1 MMRYIPNTDADRQVM
16 VEAIGLPAVEDL
28 FNGIPDDLRFA
39 GPLNIPKALA
49 EQEVLRH
56 MRTLAGHNANV
67 EDYAAFLG
75 AGAYHHFIPSIVPVL
90 TSRGEFMTAY
100 TPYQPEMAQGTLQA
114 VYEYQTLICQL
125 ADMEVANASLY
136 DASTG
141 VAEAVLMARRV
152 TQRDEALLSEA
163 VHPEYRAVLR
173 TYLQNLGMQV
183 HEIAV
188 DEAGQTPLARM
199 RERLSPRMACVVVQS
214 PNFFGVIEDLTGFA
228 EALHHEK
235 ALLVQVVAEPVSLGL
250 LKPPGAWGADI
261 VVGEGQSFGNALSYG
276 GPYLGF
282 FATKD
287 QYVRQMPGRLA
298 GETVDT
304 EGRRGYVLTLSTREQ
319 HIRREKATSNI
330 CTNEGLCALAATIH
344 LCTLGKVGL
353 RRLAE
358 LNLQRATYARQQLAA
373 IPGCRVPFTG
383 PTFNEFVLETPK
395 PAGDLIRQLSA
406 QRLIPGID
414 LGRFYPER
422 FHQLLM
428 CVTEMNSRDD
438 IDRLCSALSTAV
450 RAP

>member
-1 MMRYIPNTDADRQVM
+1 M
-16 VEAIGLPAVEDL
+16 
-28 FNGIPDDLRFA
+28 
-39 GPLNIPKALA
+39 
-49 EQEVLRH
+49 LRH
-56 MRTLAGHNANV
+56 MRALANHNANV

-114 VYEYQTLICQL
+114 LYEYQTLMCQL
-125 ADMEVANASLY
+125 TDLEVANASLY
-136 DASTG
+136 DGSTG
-141 VAEAVLMARRV
+141 VAEAVLMARRL
-152 TQRDEALLSEA
+152 TQRDEVLISEA
-163 VHPEYRAVLR
+163 VHPEYRAVLH

-183 HEIAV
+183 QEMPV
-188 DEAGQTPLARM
+188 DAAGQTPVQ
-199 RERLSPRMACVVVQS
+199 EIKSRLSARIACVVVQS
-214 PNFFGVIEDLTGFA
+214 PNFFGVIEDLTGVA
-228 EALHHEK
+228 DAVHHEPT
-235 ALLVQVVAEPVSLGL
+235 LLVQVIAEPVSLGL

-261 VVGEGQSFGNALSYG
+261 SVGEGQAFGNPLSYG

-282 FATKD
+282 FATRD

-330 CTNEGLCALAATIH
+330 CTNEGLCALSATIH

-358 LNLQRATYARQQLAA
+358 LNLQRATYARQQLAS
-373 IPGCRVPFTG
+373 IPGCRVAFTG

-395 PAGDLIRQLSA
+395 PANTLIRQLSA
-406 QRLIPGID
+406 QRLIPGLD
-414 LGRFYPER
+414 LGRFYPQR
-422 FHQLLM
+422 SHQLLL
-428 CVTEMNSRDD
+428 CVTEMNSRED
-438 IDRLCSALSTAV
+438 IDRLCTALSAAV
-450 RAP
+450 GTP

>member
-1 MMRYIPNTDADRQVM
+1 MRYIPNTDADRQAM
-16 VEAIGLPAVEDL
+16 LEAMGLTAIDEL
-28 FNGIPDDLRFA
+28 FSGIPGELRFA
-39 GPLNIPKALA
+39 RSLDIPKALS
-49 EQEVLRH
+49 EQDVLRH
-56 MRTLAGHNANV
+56 MRGLASRNANV

-125 ADMEVANASLY
+125 TDMEVANASLY
-136 DASTG
+136 DGSTG

-152 TQRDEALLSEA
+152 TQRDEVLISGA
-163 VHPEYRAVLR
+163 VHPEYRAVLH
-173 TYLQNLGMQV
+173 TYVQNLGMQV
-183 HEIAV
+183 QEIAV
-188 DEAGQTPLARM
+188 DAAGQTPLARL
-199 RERLSPRMACVVVQS
+199 REGLSPRTACVVVQS
-214 PNFFGVIEDLTGFA
+214 PNMFGVIEDLTGFA

-235 ALLVQVVAEPVSLGL
+235 ALLVQAIAEPVSLGL
-250 LKPPGAWGADI
+250 LKPPGAWGVDI
-261 VVGEGQSFGNALSYG
+261 VVGEGQAFGNALSYG

-282 FATKD
+282 FATRD

-358 LNLQRATYARQQLAA
+358 LNLQRATYARHQLAA
-373 IPGCRVPFTG
+373 IPGCRLPFTG

-395 PAGDLIRQLSA
+395 PAGELIRELST

-422 FHQLLM
+422 SHQLLV
-428 CVTEMNSRDD
+428 CVTEMNARED
-438 IDRLCSALSTAV
+438 IDRLCTALSTAV
-450 RAP
+450 

>member
-1 MMRYIPNTDADRQVM
+1 MMRYIPNTDADRQAM
-16 VEAIGLPAVEDL
+16 LEAMGLTTIEELFSGIPEDL
-28 FNGIPDDLRFA
+28 RLA
-39 GPLNIPKALA
+39 GPLDIPKALS
-49 EQEVLRH
+49 EQDMLRH
-56 MRTLAGHNANV
+56 MRALANHNANV

-114 VYEYQTLICQL
+114 LYEYQTLICQL
-125 ADMEVANASLY
+125 TDLEVANASLY
-136 DASTG
+136 DGSTG
-141 VAEAVLMARRV
+141 VAEAALMARRL
-152 TQRDEALLSEA
+152 TQRDDVLISEA
-163 VHPEYRAVLR
+163 VHPEYRDVLQ

-183 HEIAV
+183 HAIGV
-188 DEAGQTPLARM
+188 DDTGQTSLQRV
-199 RERLSPRMACVVVQS
+199 RGELSPRTACVVVQS

-228 EALHHEK
+228 DAVHHEK
-235 ALLVQVVAEPVSLGL
+235 ALLVQAIAEPVSLGL

-261 VVGEGQSFGNALSYG
+261 AVGEGQAFGNTLSYG

-282 FATKD
+282 FATRD
-287 QYVRQMPGRLA
+287 QFVRQMPGRLA
-298 GETVDT
+298 GETIDS
-304 EGRRGYVLTLSTREQ
+304 EGRRGFVLTLSTREQ

-358 LNLQRATYARQQLAA
+358 LNLQRATYARQKLAS

-395 PAGDLIRQLSA
+395 PASALVRQLSQ

-414 LGRFYPER
+414 LSRFYPER
-422 FHQLLM
+422 SHQLLI
-428 CVTEMNSRDD
+428 CVTEMNARED
-438 IDRLCSALSTAV
+438 IDHLCGALASAV
-450 RAP
+450 RT

>member
-1 MMRYIPNTDADRQVM
+1 MRYIPNTDADRQAM
-16 VEAIGLPAVEDL
+16 LESMGLTAIEEL
-28 FNGIPDDLRFA
+28 FDSIPEELRFA
-39 GPLNIPKALA
+39 GPLNIPTALS

-56 MRTLAGHNANV
+56 MQTLAARNANV

-125 ADMEVANASLY
+125 TDMEVANASLY
-136 DASTG
+136 DGSTG
-141 VAEAVLMARRV
+141 VAEAVLMARRI
-152 TQRDEALLSEA
+152 TQRDDVLMSEA

-173 TYLQNLGMQV
+173 TYVQNLGMQV
-183 HEIAV
+183 REIPV
-188 DEAGQTPLARM
+188 DGAGQTPLSQVRGK
-199 RERLSPRMACVVVQS
+199 LSPRTACVVVQS

-228 EALHHEK
+228 EVLQRDT
-235 ALLVQVVAEPVSLGL
+235 ALLVQVVAEPVALGL

-261 VVGEGQSFGNALSYG
+261 VVGEGQAFGNAISYG

-282 FATKD
+282 FATRD
-287 QYVRQMPGRLA
+287 RYVRQMPGRLV

-344 LCTLGKVGL
+344 LCTLGKIGL

-383 PTFNEFVLETPK
+383 PTFNEFVLETPQL
-395 PAGDLIRQLSA
+395 AGTLIRQLSM
-406 QRLIPGID
+406 QHLIPGID

-422 FHQLLM
+422 SHQLLM
-428 CVTEMNSRDD
+428 CVTEMNSRED
-438 IDRLCSALSTAV
+438 IDRLCVALSTAI
-450 RAP
+450 RAA

>member
-1 MMRYIPNTDADRQVM
+1 MMRYIPNTEADRQAM
-16 VEAIGLPAVEDL
+16 LEAMGLTAIEDL
-28 FNGIPDDLRFA
+28 FNGIPEDLRCA
-39 GPLNIPKALA
+39 GPLQIPRALS
-49 EQEVLRH
+49 EQDVLRH
-56 MRTLAGHNANV
+56 MRTLASRNANV

-75 AGAYHHFIPSIVPVL
+75 GGAYHHFIPSVVPVL

-114 VYEYQTLICQL
+114 LYEYQTLICQL
-125 ADMEVANASLY
+125 TDMEVANASLY
-136 DASTG
+136 DGSTG
-141 VAEAVLMARRV
+141 VAEAVLMARRL
-152 TQRDEALLSEA
+152 TQRDDVLMSEA

-183 HEIAV
+183 HEVPV
-188 DEAGQTPLARM
+188 DEAGQTPLSQV
-199 RERLSPRMACVVVQS
+199 REGLSPRTACVVVQS

-228 EALHHEK
+228 DAVHHEK

-261 VVGEGQSFGNALSYG
+261 VVGEGQAFGNALSYG

-282 FATKD
+282 FATRD

-353 RRLAE
+353 RQLAK
-358 LNLQRATYARQQLAA
+358 LNLQRATYGRQQLAA

-395 PAGDLIRQLSA
+395 PAGELIRQLSA
-406 QRLIPGID
+406 QHLIPGIE

-422 FHQLLM
+422 SHQLLV
-428 CVTEMNSRDD
+428 CVTEMNSREE
-438 IDRLCSALSTAV
+438 IDRLCASLSAAV
-450 RAP
+450 QAA

>member
-1 MMRYIPNTDADRQVM
+1 MMRYIPNTDADRQSM
-16 VEAIGLPAVEDL
+16 LDAIGLATIEDL
-28 FNGIPDDLRFA
+28 FNSIPEGLRFA
-39 GPLNIPKALA
+39 GPLKIPKALA

-56 MRTLAGHNANV
+56 MRTLAGHNADV
-67 EDYAAFLG
+67 EEYAVFLG

-114 VYEYQTLICQL
+114 VYEYQTLVCQL
-125 ADMEVANASLY
+125 TAMEVANASLY

-141 VAEAVLMARRV
+141 MAEAVLMARRV
-152 TQRDEALLSEA
+152 TQRHEAVVSDA

-183 HEIAV
+183 HEVAV
-188 DEAGQTPLARM
+188 DEAGQTPLVRV
-199 RERLSPRMACVVVQS
+199 RERLSPRTACVVVQS
-214 PNFFGVIEDLTGFA
+214 PNFFGVVEDLSGFA
-228 EALHHEK
+228 EALHREH
-235 ALLVQVVAEPVSLGL
+235 ALLVDVVAEPVSLGL

-282 FATKD
+282 FATRD
-287 QYVRQMPGRLA
+287 QFVRQMPGRLA
-298 GETVDT
+298 GETVDA

-330 CTNEGLCALAATIH
+330 CTNEGLCALAAAIH

-358 LNLQRATYARQQLAA
+358 LNLQRATYARRQLAA
-373 IPGCRVPFTG
+373 IPGCRIPFTG
-383 PTFNEFVLETPK
+383 PTFNEFVLETPR
-395 PAGDLIRQLSA
+395 PAGDLIRRLTA
-406 QRLIPGID
+406 ERLIPGVD

-422 FHQLLM
+422 AHQLLM
-428 CVTEMNSRDD
+428 CVTEMNGRDD
-438 IDRLCSALSTAV
+438 IDRLCAALSNAIL
-450 RAP
+450 AS

>member
-1 MMRYIPNTDADRQVM
+1 MRYIPNTDADRQAM
-16 VEAIGLPAVEDL
+16 LEAIGLTAIDEL
-28 FNGIPDDLRFA
+28 FSGIPEELRFA
-39 GPLNIPKALA
+39 GPLNIPKALS
-49 EQEVLRH
+49 EQDMLRH
-56 MRTLAGHNANV
+56 MRTLASRNANV

-125 ADMEVANASLY
+125 TDMEVANASLY
-136 DASTG
+136 DGSTG
-141 VAEAVLMARRV
+141 LAEAVLMARRI
-152 TQRDEALLSEA
+152 TQGDDVLMSEA

-188 DEAGQTPLARM
+188 DEAGQTPLAQVK
-199 RERLSPRMACVVVQS
+199 EGLSPHTACVVIQS
-214 PNFFGVIEDLTGFA
+214 PNFFGVIEDLTGVA
-228 EALHHEK
+228 EAVHHAK
-235 ALLVQVVAEPVSLGL
+235 ALLVQAVSEPVSLGL
-250 LKPPGAWGADI
+250 LKPPGAWGTDI
-261 VVGEGQSFGNALSYG
+261 VVGEGQAFGNALSYG

-282 FATKD
+282 FATRD
-287 QYVRQMPGRLA
+287 AYVRQMPGRLA
-298 GETVDT
+298 GETIDT

-358 LNLQRATYARQQLAA
+358 LNLRRATYARQQLAA
-373 IPGCRVPFTG
+373 IPGCHVPFTG

-406 QRLIPGID
+406 HRLIPGID

-422 FHQLLM
+422 SRQLLL
-428 CVTEMNSRDD
+428 CVTEMNPRED
-438 IDRLCSALSTAV
+438 IDRLCASLSAAVQTA
-450 RAP
+450 

>member
-1 MMRYIPNTDADRQVM
+1 MMRYIPNTDAERQAM
-16 VEAIGLPAVEDL
+16 LESMGLSAIAELFSGISEDL
-28 FNGIPDDLRFA
+28 RYA
-39 GPLNIPKALA
+39 GSLDIPKALS
-49 EQEVLRH
+49 EQEVLHH
-56 MRTLAGHNANV
+56 MRTLASRNANV

-75 AGAYHHFIPSIVPVL
+75 AGAYHHFIPSVVPVL

-125 ADMEVANASLY
+125 TDMEVANASLY
-136 DASTG
+136 DGSTG
-141 VAEAVLMARRV
+141 VAEAVLMARRI
-152 TQRDEALLSEA
+152 TQRDDVLMSEA

-173 TYLQNLGMQV
+173 TYLQNLGLQV
-183 HEIAV
+183 HEIPV
-188 DEAGQTPLARM
+188 DEAGQTPLSRVKGG
-199 RERLSPRMACVVVQS
+199 LSQRTACVLVQS

-228 EALHHEK
+228 ETLHHEH
-235 ALLVQVVAEPVSLGL
+235 ALLVQAVAEPVSLGL
-250 LKPPGAWGADI
+250 LKPPGAWGSDI
-261 VVGEGQSFGNALSYG
+261 VVGEGQAFGNALTYG

-282 FATKD
+282 FATRD
-287 QYVRQMPGRLA
+287 RYVRQMPGRLA

-358 LNLQRATYARQQLAA
+358 LNLQRARYARQQLAA
-373 IPGCRVPFTG
+373 LPGCHVPFTG
-383 PTFNEFVLETPK
+383 PTFNEFVLETPT
-395 PAGDLIRQLSA
+395 PAGHLIRQLSA
-406 QRLIPGID
+406 QHLIPGVD

-422 FHQLLM
+422 SHQLLL
-428 CVTEMNSRDD
+428 CVTEMNARED
-438 IDRLCSALSTAV
+438 IDRLCTATAAALRT
-450 RAP
+450 

>member
-1 MMRYIPNTDADRQVM
+1 MMRYIPNTDADRQAM
-16 VEAIGLPAVEDL
+16 VEVMGLTAIEEL
-28 FNGIPDDLRFA
+28 FDGIPEALRCA
-39 GPLNIPKALA
+39 GPLKIPKALS

-56 MRTLAGHNANV
+56 MRTLAGRNANV

-125 ADMEVANASLY
+125 TDMEVANASLY
-136 DASTG
+136 DGSTG
-141 VAEAVLMARRV
+141 VAEAVLMARRL
-152 TQRDEALLSEA
+152 TQRGDVLISEA

-173 TYLQNLGMQV
+173 TYVQNFGMQV
-183 HEIAV
+183 YEVPV
-188 DEAGQTPLARM
+188 DETGQTPLSQVK
-199 RERLSPRMACVVVQS
+199 RELSPRTACVVIQS
-214 PNFFGVIEDLTGFA
+214 PNFFGVIEDLTDFA
-228 EALHHEK
+228 EVLHHDK
-235 ALLVQVVAEPVSLGL
+235 VLLVQVVAEPVSLGL

-261 VVGEGQSFGNALSYG
+261 VVGEGQAFGNALTYG

-282 FATKD
+282 FATRD
-287 QYVRQMPGRLA
+287 QYVRQMPGRLV
-298 GETVDT
+298 GETADA

-373 IPGCRVPFTG
+373 IPGCRVLFAG
-383 PTFNEFVLETPK
+383 PTFNEFVLETPEL
-395 PAGDLIRQLSA
+395 ASRMIRQLST
-406 QRLIPGID
+406 QRLIPGLD

-422 FHQLLM
+422 SHQLLM
-428 CVTEMNSRDD
+428 CVTEMNSRDE
-438 IDRLCSALSTAV
+438 IDRLCSALSAAV
-450 RAP
+450 RAS

>member
-1 MMRYIPNTDADRQVM
+1 MRYIPNTDADRQAM
-16 VEAIGLPAVEDL
+16 LEALGLPAVEDL
-28 FNGIPDDLRFA
+28 FSGIPDALRFK
-39 GPLNIPKALA
+39 GPLDIPRALA
-49 EQEVLRH
+49 EQEVLQQ
-56 MRTLAGHNANV
+56 MRRLAARNADV
-67 EDYAAFLG
+67 ESYAAFLG

-125 ADMEVANASLY
+125 TDMDVANASLY

-141 VAEAVLMARRV
+141 VAEAVLMARRL
-152 TQRDEALLSEA
+152 TQRDEAVLSEA

-183 HEIAV
+183 HEVPV
-188 DEAGQTPLARM
+188 DEAGQTPLAGV
-199 RERLSPRMACVVVQS
+199 RERLSPRIACVVVQN
-214 PNFFGVIEDLTGFA
+214 PNFFGVVEDLTGFA
-228 EALHHEK
+228 EALHQDK
-235 ALLVQVVAEPVSLGL
+235 GLLIEAVAEPVSLGL

-261 VVGEGQSFGNALSYG
+261 VVGEGQAFGNALSYG

-282 FATKD
+282 FATRD
-287 QYVRQMPGRLA
+287 RFVRQMPGRLA

-358 LNLQRATYARQQLAA
+358 LNLQRAAYARQQLGAL
-373 IPGCRVPFTG
+373 PGCRVPFTG
-383 PTFNEFVLETPK
+383 PTFNEFVLETPR

-406 QRLIPGID
+406 QRLIPGVD
-414 LGRFYPER
+414 LGRFDPER
-422 FHQLLM
+422 SHQLLI

-438 IDRLCSALSTAV
+438 IDRLCAALSAEV
-450 RAP
+450 QAP

>member
-1 MMRYIPNTDADRQVM
+1 MRYIPNTDADRQSM
-16 VEAIGLPAVEDL
+16 LETMGLTAIEEL
-28 FNGIPDDLRFA
+28 FSGIPEEVRYA
-39 GPLNIPKALA
+39 GPLKIPKALS
-49 EQEVLRH
+49 EQDMLRH
-56 MRTLAGHNANV
+56 MRALANHNANV

-75 AGAYHHFIPSIVPVL
+75 AGAYHHFIPSVVPVL

-114 VYEYQTLICQL
+114 LYEYQTLICQL
-125 ADMEVANASLY
+125 TDLEVANASLY
-136 DASTG
+136 DGSTG
-141 VAEAVLMARRV
+141 VAEAVLMARRL
-152 TQRDEALLSEA
+152 TQRDDVLISEA
-163 VHPEYRAVLR
+163 VHPEYRAVLQ
-173 TYLQNLGMQV
+173 TYLQNLGMRV
-183 HEIAV
+183 HEMTV
-188 DEAGQTPLARM
+188 DDTGQTSLQRLRRGLSARI
-199 RERLSPRMACVVVQS
+199 ACVVVQS

-228 EALHHEK
+228 DMTHHEQ
-235 ALLVQVVAEPVSLGL
+235 ALLVQAVAEPVSLGL

-261 VVGEGQSFGNALSYG
+261 AVGEGQAFGNALSYG

-282 FATKD
+282 FATRD

-358 LNLQRATYARQQLAA
+358 LNLQRATYVRQQLGS

-395 PAGDLIRQLSA
+395 PACALIRQLSA
-406 QRLIPGID
+406 QRLIPGVD

-422 FHQLLM
+422 SHQLLI
-428 CVTEMNSRDD
+428 CVTEMNSRED
-438 IDRLCSALSTAV
+438 IDRLGTALAAAV
-450 RAP
+450 QG

>member
-1 MMRYIPNTDADRQVM
+1 MMRYIPNTDADRQAM
-16 VEAIGLPAVEDL
+16 LEAMGLTTIEELFSGIPEDL
-28 FNGIPDDLRFA
+28 RVA
-39 GPLNIPKALA
+39 GPLDIPKALS
-49 EQEVLRH
+49 EQDMLRH
-56 MRTLAGHNANV
+56 MRALANHNANV

-114 VYEYQTLICQL
+114 LYEYQTLICQL
-125 ADMEVANASLY
+125 TDLEVANASLY
-136 DASTG
+136 DGSTG
-141 VAEAVLMARRV
+141 VAEAALMARRL
-152 TQRDEALLSEA
+152 TQRDDVLISEA
-163 VHPEYRAVLR
+163 VHPEYRDVLQ

-183 HEIAV
+183 HAIGV
-188 DEAGQTPLARM
+188 DDTGQTSLQRV
-199 RERLSPRMACVVVQS
+199 RGELSPRTACVVVQS

-228 EALHHEK
+228 DAVHHEK
-235 ALLVQVVAEPVSLGL
+235 ALLVQAIAEPVSLGL

-261 VVGEGQSFGNALSYG
+261 AVGEGQAFGNTLSYG

-282 FATKD
+282 FATRD
-287 QYVRQMPGRLA
+287 QFVRQMPGRLA
-298 GETVDT
+298 GETIDS
-304 EGRRGYVLTLSTREQ
+304 EGRRGFVLTLSTREQ

-358 LNLQRATYARQQLAA
+358 LNLQRATYARQKLAS

-395 PAGDLIRQLSA
+395 PASALVRQLSQ

-414 LGRFYPER
+414 LSRFYPER
-422 FHQLLM
+422 SHQLLI
-428 CVTEMNSRDD
+428 CVTEMNARED
-438 IDRLCSALSTAV
+438 IDHLCGALASAV
-450 RAP
+450 RT

>member
-1 MMRYIPNTDADRQVM
+1 MMRYIPNTDADRQAM
-16 VEAIGLPAVEDL
+16 LDALGLPAVEDL
-28 FNGIPDDLRFA
+28 FSGIPDALRFV
-39 GPLNIPKALA
+39 GPLDIPKALA
-49 EQEVLRH
+49 EQEVLRQ
-56 MRTLAGHNANV
+56 MRTLAARNADV
-67 EDYAAFLG
+67 EHYAAFLG

-125 ADMEVANASLY
+125 TAMEVANASLY

-183 HEIAV
+183 REVPV
-188 DEAGQTPLARM
+188 DEAGQTSLARV
-199 RERLSPRMACVVVQS
+199 RERLSPRVACVVVQS
-214 PNFFGVIEDLTGFA
+214 PNFFGVIEDLTGYA
-228 EALHHEK
+228 DALHHDK
-235 ALLVQVVAEPVSLGL
+235 ALLVEVVAEPVSLGL

-261 VVGEGQSFGNALSYG
+261 VVGEGQAFGNALSYG

-287 QYVRQMPGRLA
+287 QFVRQMPGRLA

-330 CTNEGLCALAATIH
+330 CTNEGLCALAATIQ
-344 LCTLGKVGL
+344 LCVLGKVGL

-373 IPGCRVPFTG
+373 LPGCRVPYSG

-395 PAGDLIRQLSA
+395 AACDLIRQLST
-406 QRLIPGID
+406 QRLIPGVD
-414 LGRFYPER
+414 LGRFDPER
-422 FHQLLM
+422 SRQLLV
-428 CVTEMNSRDD
+428 CVTEMNSRED
-438 IDRLCSALSTAV
+438 IDRLCAALSAGV
-450 RAP
+450 QAS

>member
-1 MMRYIPNTDADRQVM
+1 MMRYIPNTEAERQAM
-16 VEAIGLPAVEDL
+16 LQTLELTTIDEL
-28 FNGIPDDLRFA
+28 FSGIPEELRFA
-39 GPLNIPKALA
+39 GALDIPPALS
-49 EQEVLRH
+49 EQDVLRH
-56 MRTLAGHNANV
+56 MRILASRNANV

-114 VYEYQTLICQL
+114 LYEYQTLICQL
-125 ADMEVANASLY
+125 TDMEVANASLY
-136 DASTG
+136 DGSTA

-152 TQRDEALLSEA
+152 TQHDDVLLSEA

-183 HEIAV
+183 HEVSV
-188 DEAGQTPLARM
+188 DEAGQTPLSRV
-199 RERLSPRMACVVVQS
+199 RERLSPRTACVVAQS
-214 PNFFGVIEDLTGFA
+214 PNFFGVIEDLSGFA
-228 EALHHEK
+228 EALQGEK
-235 ALLVQVVAEPVSLGL
+235 ALLVQAVAEPVSLGL

-261 VVGEGQSFGNALSYG
+261 VVGEGQAFGNTLTYG

-282 FATKD
+282 FATRD
-287 QYVRQMPGRLA
+287 RYVRQMPGRLA

-344 LCTLGKVGL
+344 LCALGKVGL

-358 LNLQRATYARQQLAA
+358 LNLQRATYARQQLTS
-373 IPGCRVPFTG
+373 IPGCRIPFSG

-406 QRLIPGID
+406 QRLIPGVD

-422 FHQLLM
+422 SHQLLM
-428 CVTEMNSRDD
+428 CVTEMNARED
-438 IDRLCSALSTAV
+438 IDRLCAALSATVQTA
-450 RAP
+450 

>member
-1 MMRYIPNTDADRQVM
+1 MMRYIPNTDADRQAM
-16 VEAIGLPAVEDL
+16 LEAMGLSAIEDL
-28 FNGIPDDLRFA
+28 FAGIPEHLRFA
-39 GPLNIPKALA
+39 GPLNIPQALS
-49 EQEVLRH
+49 EQDMLRH
-56 MRTLAGHNANV
+56 MRTLAQRNANV
-67 EDYAAFLG
+67 EEYAAFLG

-114 VYEYQTLICQL
+114 MYEYQTLICQL
-125 ADMEVANASLY
+125 TDMEVANASLY

-141 VAEAVLMARRV
+141 VAEAVLMARRI
-152 TQRDEALLSEA
+152 TQRDDVLVSEA

-183 HEIAV
+183 HEIPV
-188 DEAGQTPLARM
+188 NTAGQTPLPRV
-199 RERLSPRMACVVVQS
+199 RSGLSTRTAGVVVQS

-228 EALHHEK
+228 EDIHSAQ
-235 ALLVQVVAEPVSLGL
+235 ALLVQAVSDPVSLGL
-250 LKPPGAWGADI
+250 IKPPGAWGADI
-261 VVGEGQSFGNALSYG
+261 VVGEGQAFGNALSYG

-282 FATKD
+282 FATRD
-287 QYVRQMPGRLA
+287 RYVRQMPGRLA

-358 LNLQRATYARQQLAA
+358 LNLQRATYARHRLAA
-373 IPGCRVPFTG
+373 MPGCRLPFTG

-395 PAGDLIRQLSA
+395 PATDLIRQLSS
-406 QRLIPGID
+406 QQLIPGID
-414 LGRFYPER
+414 LGRFEPQR
-422 FHQLLM
+422 SHQLLI
-428 CVTEMNSRDD
+428 CVTEMNTPEE
-438 IDRLCSALSTAV
+438 IDRLCTALAAAV
-450 RAP
+450 QT

>member
-1 MMRYIPNTDADRQVM
+1 
-16 VEAIGLPAVEDL
+16 
-28 FNGIPDDLRFA
+28 
-39 GPLNIPKALA
+39 
-49 EQEVLRH
+49 
-56 MRTLAGHNANV
+56 
-67 EDYAAFLG
+67 
-75 AGAYHHFIPSIVPVL
+75 
-90 TSRGEFMTAY
+90 
-100 TPYQPEMAQGTLQA
+100 
-114 VYEYQTLICQL
+114 
-125 ADMEVANASLY
+125 MEVANASLY

-152 TQRDEALLSEA
+152 TQREEALLSEA

-173 TYLQNLGMQV
+173 TYLQNLGVQV
-183 HEIAV
+183 HEIPV
-188 DEAGQTPLARM
+188 DEAGQTPLARV
-199 RERLSPRMACVVVQS
+199 RERLSPRVACVVIQS

-228 EALHHEK
+228 EALHRDNT
-235 ALLVQVVAEPVSLGL
+235 LLVQTVAEPVSLGL

-282 FATKD
+282 FATRD

-358 LNLQRATYARQQLAA
+358 LNFQRASYARRQLAA
-373 IPGCRVPFTG
+373 LPGCRVPFTG
-383 PTFNEFVLETPK
+383 PTFNEFVLETPI
-395 PAGDLIRQLSA
+395 PAAHLIHQLSA
-406 QRLIPGID
+406 QRLILGLD
-414 LGRFYPER
+414 LGRFYAER
-422 FHQLLM
+422 SHQLLL

-438 IDRLCSALSTAV
+438 IDRLCSALSSAL
-450 RAP
+450 RAS

>member
-1 MMRYIPNTDADRQVM
+1 MMRYIPNTDADRHAMLQTLGLS
-16 VEAIGLPAVEDL
+16 AIDEL
-28 FNGIPDDLRFA
+28 FSGIPQELRYA
-39 GPLNIPKALA
+39 RPLDIPKALS
-49 EQEVLRH
+49 EQDVLRH
-56 MRTLAGHNANV
+56 MRTLANRNANV
-67 EDYAAFLG
+67 EDFAAFLG

-90 TSRGEFMTAY
+90 TARGEFMTAY

-125 ADMEVANASLY
+125 TDMEVANASLY
-136 DASTG
+136 DGSTG

-152 TQRDEALLSEA
+152 TQRDEVLVSEA

-183 HEIAV
+183 REISV
-188 DEAGQTPLARM
+188 DAAGQTPLPQVRQG
-199 RERLSPRMACVVVQS
+199 LSAQTACLVVQS
-214 PNFFGVIEDLTGFA
+214 PNFFGVIEDLTSFA
-228 EALHHEK
+228 ETLHAQK
-235 ALLVQVVAEPVSLGL
+235 ALLVQAIAEPVSLGL

-261 VVGEGQSFGNALSYG
+261 VVGEGQAFGNTLSYG

-282 FATKD
+282 FATRD
-287 QYVRQMPGRLA
+287 HYVRQMPGRLA

-344 LCTLGKVGL
+344 LCTLGKIGL
-353 RRLAE
+353 RQLAE
-358 LNLQRATYARQQLAA
+358 LNVRRATHARQQLAA
-373 IPGCRVPFTG
+373 IPGCRVLFSG

-395 PAGDLIRQLSA
+395 LAGDLIRQLSP

-414 LGRFYPER
+414 LGRFYPAR
-422 FHQLLM
+422 SHQLLI
-428 CVTEMNSRDD
+428 CVTEMNSRQD
-438 IDRLCSALSTAV
+438 IDRLGTALATAV
-450 RAP
+450 RS

>member
-1 MMRYIPNTDADRQVM
+1 MMRYIPNTDADRQTM
-16 VEAIGLPAVEDL
+16 LESMGLSAIAEL
-28 FNGIPDDLRFA
+28 FSGIPEDLRFA
-39 GPLNIPKALA
+39 GPLDIPKALS

-56 MRTLAGHNANV
+56 MRTLGSRNANV

-125 ADMEVANASLY
+125 TDMEVANASLY
-136 DASTG
+136 DGSTG
-141 VAEAVLMARRV
+141 VAEAVLMARRI
-152 TQRDEALLSEA
+152 TQRDEVLMSEA

-173 TYLQNLGMQV
+173 TYVQNLGLQV
-183 HEIAV
+183 QEIPV
-188 DEAGQTPLARM
+188 DEAGQTPLSRV
-199 RERLSPRMACVVVQS
+199 RGGLSPRTACVLVQS

-228 EALHHEK
+228 ETLHHEQ
-235 ALLVQVVAEPVSLGL
+235 ALLVQAVAEPVSLGV

-261 VVGEGQSFGNALSYG
+261 VVGEGQAFGNALTYG

-282 FATKD
+282 FATRD
-287 QYVRQMPGRLA
+287 RYVRQMPGRLA

-330 CTNEGLCALAATIH
+330 CTNEGLCALAATIQ
-344 LCTLGKVGL
+344 LCTLGKIGL

-358 LNLQRATYARQQLAA
+358 LNLQRAVYARQQLAA
-373 IPGCRVPFTG
+373 LPGCHLPFTG
-383 PTFNEFVLETPK
+383 PTFNEFVLEIPQ
-395 PAGDLIRQLSA
+395 PAGHLIRQLSA
-406 QRLIPGID
+406 QHLIPGVD

-422 FHQLLM
+422 SHQLLL
-428 CVTEMNSRDD
+428 CVTEMNARED
-438 IDRLCSALSTAV
+438 IDRLCTAMAAALRT
-450 RAP
+450 

>member
-1 MMRYIPNTDADRQVM
+1 MRYIPNTDAERQAM
-16 VEAIGLPAVEDL
+16 LEAMGLDTIEAL
-28 FNGIPDDLRFA
+28 FDSIPPELRFP
-39 GPLNIPKALA
+39 GPLEIPKALS
-49 EQEVLRH
+49 EQSILQH
-56 MRTLAGHNANV
+56 MRTLASRNANV

-75 AGAYHHFIPSIVPVL
+75 AGAYQHFIPSIVPVL

-114 VYEYQTLICQL
+114 IYEYQTLICQL
-125 ADMEVANASLY
+125 TDMEVANASLY
-136 DASTG
+136 DGSTG
-141 VAEAVLMARRV
+141 VAEAVLMARRL
-152 TQRDEALLSEA
+152 TQRNNILLSEA

-173 TYLQNLGMQV
+173 TYVQHLGLQV
-183 HEIAV
+183 CEIPV
-188 DEAGQTPLARM
+188 DEAGQTPLSRVQ
-199 RERLSPRMACVVVQS
+199 ERLSAHTACVVLQS

-228 EALHHEK
+228 EILHDDA
-235 ALLVQVVAEPVSLGL
+235 ALLVQAVTEPVALGL

-261 VVGEGQSFGNALSYG
+261 VVGEGQAFGNTLSYG

-282 FATKD
+282 FATRD
-287 QYVRQMPGRLA
+287 RYVRQMPGRLV

-344 LCTLGKVGL
+344 LCTLGKIGL

-373 IPGCRVPFTG
+373 IPSCRLAFTG
-383 PTFNEFVLETPK
+383 PTFNEFVLETPQ
-395 PAGDLIRQLSA
+395 PAAMLIRRLSM
-406 QRLIPGID
+406 QHLLPGLD

-422 FHQLLM
+422 SHQLLI
-428 CVTEMNSRDD
+428 CVTEMNSRAE
-438 IDRLCSALSTAV
+438 IDRLCAALSAAV
-450 RAP
+450 RVA

>member
-1 MMRYIPNTDADRQVM
+1 MRYIPSTDADRQAM
-16 VEAIGLPAVEDL
+16 LEAMGLSSIEEL
-28 FNGIPDDLRFA
+28 FKSIPHDLRLA
-39 GPLNIPKALA
+39 RPLDIPTPLS

-56 MRTLAGHNANV
+56 MRTLARRNADV
-67 EDYAAFLG
+67 EDYVSFLG

-114 VYEYQTLICQL
+114 LYEYQTLMCQL
-125 ADMEVANASLY
+125 TELEVANASLY
-136 DASTG
+136 DGSTG
-141 VAEAVLMARRV
+141 VAEAVLMARRI
-152 TQRDEALLSEA
+152 THRDEVLISEA

-173 TYLQNLGMQV
+173 TYLQNLGMEV
-183 HEIAV
+183 HAIPV
-188 DEAGQTPLARM
+188 DDHGGTPLM
-199 RERLSPRMACVVVQS
+199 RVRGALSPQTACVVVQS

-228 EALHHEK
+228 DAVHQEG

-261 VVGEGQSFGNALSYG
+261 AVGEGQAFGNALSYG

-282 FATKD
+282 FATRD

-344 LCTLGKVGL
+344 LCALGKVGL
-353 RRLAE
+353 RQLAM
-358 LNLQRATYARQQLAA
+358 LNVQRATYAQQQLAA
-373 IPGCRVPFTG
+373 IPGCRLAFPG

-395 PAGDLIRQLSA
+395 PARDILTHLIA
-406 QRLIPGID
+406 QRLIPGLD
-414 LGRFYPER
+414 LGRFYAER
-422 FHQLLM
+422 SHHLLI
-428 CVTEMNSRDD
+428 CVTEMNTRED
-438 IDRLCSALSTAV
+438 IDQLCAALATAV
-450 RAP
+450 QG